1 MIRFTDSVQQAG
13 EVRRTKEGFLAASVL
28 CARTGIQEY
37 SGREMGLDQDVVR
50 IYRPAN
56 EVFKKKSLATFVG
69 KPATD
74 DHPPVAVN
82 KDNWKDFAVGSIG
95 EEVARDGEY
104 VRVSLA
110 LMDGDV
116 VNKVEAGK
124 RELSMGYS
132 MALDWTAGTTDKGE
146 AYDAVMTDIEINH
159 IAVVDRGR
167 AGPRARVGDNWRA
180 TSNTPKSKPRPKAKP
195 KSKKAM
201 DVRTVLVD
209 GLSVETTDAGAQ
221 AIEKL
226 QADLKTVKDE
236 ASDLEDQHQAAFKTM
251 KDSHSGEIKA
261 KDTEIGELKAKVKTL
276 EDAQIKPEQLS
287 KMVADRSV
295 LETKAKQILGADADL
310 TGKSDADIRR
320 ECVTTKYGADA
331 VAKEDS
337 DDMVAGMFKGIT
349 VDAFADAIGGR
360 GAPPTPNASGVSDSQ
375 ALYEMSVKTGKSVQ
389 QLVDSVQKH

>member
-1 MIRFTDSVQQAG
+1 MRFTDSVQQAG

-37 SGREMGLDQDVVR
+37 SGREMGLDQDIVR

-180 TSNTPKSKPRPKAKP
+180 ASNTPKSKPRPKAKT

-236 ASDLEDQHQAAFKTM
+236 ASDLEDQHQAAFQTL
-251 KDSHSGEIKA
+251 KDSHKTEIGD
-261 KDTEIGELKAKVKTL
+261 KDTKIGELKAKVKEL
-276 EDAQIKPEQLS
+276 EDAQIKPEDLS

-320 ECVTTKYGADA
+320 ECVTPKYGADA
-331 VAKEDS
+331 VTAEDS

-389 QLVDSVQKH
+389 ELVDSVQKH